1 MASRLLAPGALETL
15 VDGGPEDARAVL
27 NRSGLAGLASD
38 LEAGRVLEQS
48 VTHLLLAD
56 ILILSRAT
64 TGEARDFLVF
74 WARRHEFTNLKAL
87 LRGRMAHATQPEI
100 RAQLA
105 DLGPFSTLP
114 VDDLLRTEDMAE
126 LLRRLETTPYADM
139 VRFARRA
146 FERQPSLFALDSA
159 LNRRYYHGLVQHARP
174 LEQTAGRVFSDLMA
188 QLIDRVNLVWMLR
201 YRHAYGLPP
210 AEVFFLLVPAGYRL
224 KSDLLKALAMLPRLE
239 DVLAGLPAPYAGWL
253 ARAGTVDAASRI
265 LEEQL
270 ARTARAVLRSTAP
283 AIARTFAY
291 LILRERD
298 LRRVRA
304 VLKGRALGI
313 ESAVIRQAAGLAPA
327 ALAAAA

>member
-1 MASRLLAPGALETL
+1 MASRLLTPGALETL
-15 VDGGPEDARAVL
+15 IDGGLEDERAVL
-27 NRSGLAGLASD
+27 TRSGLASLATD
-38 LEAGRVLEQS
+38 LEAGRFLEQS
-48 VTHLLLAD
+48 ITHLLLAD

-64 TGEARDFLVF
+64 SGDAQNFLIF
-74 WARRHEFTNLKAL
+74 WTRRHEFTHLKTL
-87 LRGRMAHATQPEI
+87 LRGRMAHATQAEI

-114 VDDLLRTEDMAE
+114 LDDLLRTEDMAE

-159 LNRRYYHGLVQHARP
+159 LNRRYYHGLIQHARP
-174 LEQTAGRVFSDLMA
+174 LEQAAGRAFSDLMA
-188 QLIDRVNLVWMLR
+188 LLIDRVNLVWMLR

-210 AEVFFLLVPAGYRL
+210 AEVFFLLIPAGYRL
-224 KSDLLKALAMLPRLE
+224 KSDQLKALALLPRLE
-239 DVLAGLPAPYAGWL
+239 EVLAGLPVPYAGWL
-253 ARAGTVDAASRI
+253 ARAESIDAVSRI
-265 LEEQL
+265 LDEHL
-270 ARTARAVLRSTAP
+270 ARAARAVLRSAAP

-313 ESAVIRQAAGLAPA
+313 APAIIRLAVGLAPA
-327 ALAAAA
+327 ARVAAA

>member
-1 MASRLLAPGALETL
+1 MASRLLTPGALETL
-15 VDGGPEDARAVL
+15 IDGSLEDARAVL
-27 NRSGLAGLASD
+27 TRSGLASLATD
-38 LEAGRVLEQS
+38 LEAGRFLEQS
-48 VTHLLLAD
+48 ITQLLLAD

-64 TGEARDFLVF
+64 TGDARNFLIY
-74 WARRHEFTNLKAL
+74 WTRRHEFTNLKTL
-87 LRGRMAHATQPEI
+87 LRGRMAQATQQEI

-114 VDDLLRTEDMAE
+114 MDDLLRTEDMAE

-139 VRFARRA
+139 VRFARHA

-159 LNRRYYHGLVQHARP
+159 LNRRYYHGLVRHARP
-174 LEQTAGRVFSDLMA
+174 LEESAGRAFSGLMA

-210 AEVFFLLVPAGYRL
+210 SEVFFLLIPAGYRL
-224 KSDLLKALAMLPRLE
+224 KSELLKALAMLPRLE
-239 DVLAGLPAPYAGWL
+239 DALAGLPEPYAGWL
-253 ARAGTVDAASRI
+253 ARAATVDAVFRI
-265 LEEQL
+265 LEEQF
-270 ARTARAVLRSTAP
+270 ARAARAVLLSDAP

-304 VLKGRALGI
+304 ALKGRALGI
-313 ESAVIRQAAGLAPA
+313 APDIIRQAMGLGPA
-327 ALAAAA
+327 VIAAAA